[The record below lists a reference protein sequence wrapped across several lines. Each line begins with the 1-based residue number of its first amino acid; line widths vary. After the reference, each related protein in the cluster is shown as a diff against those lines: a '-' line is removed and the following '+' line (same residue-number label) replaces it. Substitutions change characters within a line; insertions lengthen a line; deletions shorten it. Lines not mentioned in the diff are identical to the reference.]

1 MNEKT
6 EQVQMLNTI
15 ANQPEILPFVA
26 PGYWRVDMADF
37 FERPGNMMLG
47 NDRGVVLF
55 APMGEGLY
63 NCHFL
68 FTSSMR
74 GADALKAIKMAFS
87 SLFTYRNCVAITGL
101 IPRENR
107 ASRAMARALG
117 CRPIGFATDDQ
128 GRPCISYMMERTRWV
143 TLSGA

>member
-1 MNEKT
+1 MLIDR
-6 EQVQMLNTI
+6 EQVNMLNTI
-15 ANQPEILPFVA
+15 ANQPEVLPYVA

-37 FERPGNMMLG
+37 FKRPGNLMLG
-47 NDRGVVLF
+47 NSRGVVLF

-63 NCHFL
+63 SCHFL
-68 FTSSMR
+68 FTGSMR
-74 GADALKAIKMAFS
+74 GGDALAAIKLAFS
-87 SLFTYRNCVAITGL
+87 SLFTYRDCVAITGL

-117 CRPIGFATDDQ
+117 CRPIGCATDDL
-128 GRPCISYMMERTRWV
+128 GRPCISYMMERTRWA